1 MLKTESL
8 QYIYRSGESFKFPDI
23 QCAAGETHLILGPS
37 GCGKST
43 LLHLMAGLLKPK
55 SGNVSINQVDVTSLT
70 GRKMDK
76 FRGKNIGLIFQ
87 NPHFIE
93 SLTVREN
100 LLLAQRLAGNTVTI
114 EKTDEFLQQLDVFS
128 KSNKKTAN
136 LSVGEQQRVAIAR
149 AMINRPALLL
159 ADEPT
164 SALDD
169 QNCQKVVRLLE
180 EMAHQNGSA
189 LVVVTHDNRLTNYF
203 QNKTVLN

>member
-70 GRKMDK
+70 GRRMDK

-100 LLLAQRLAGNTVTI
+100 LLLAQRLAGNPVSI
-114 EKTDEFLQQLDVFS
+114 EKTDELLQQLDVFS
-128 KSNKKTAN
+128 KGNKKTN
-136 LSVGEQQRVAIAR
+136 DLSVGEQQRVAIAR